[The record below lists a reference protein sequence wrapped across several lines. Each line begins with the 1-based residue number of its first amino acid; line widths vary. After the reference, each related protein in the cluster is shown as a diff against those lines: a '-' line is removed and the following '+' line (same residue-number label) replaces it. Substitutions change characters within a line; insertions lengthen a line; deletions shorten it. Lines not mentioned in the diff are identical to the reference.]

1 MIRRCVFFVLSH
13 IMYVAEHLSLSLSLS
28 LSLFDVSVILHF
40 FTICTWPVLCCSMA
54 VGKRQGGV
62 EV

>member
-1 MIRRCVFFVLSH
+1 MCVLCSIPYNVRGG
-13 IMYVAEHLSLSLSLS
+13 ASLSLS